1 MTGTLINM
9 ATVVAGTALG
19 MALKQRMPRRMSTA
33 VLQGLGMFTVLMG
46 LSMAMKT
53 QNMIVVLFSIVL
65 GTVIGTGVDIEGRL
79 ERGAARL
86 EARFAREGTGL
97 AAGFLT
103 ASLLY
108 CVGPMSII
116 GSIEDGLVGNYQ
128 ILLTKALMDGV
139 SSIVFGATMGVGV
152 ALSAVSILVYQGGI
166 TMAAAA
172 VKSVLTDSAMVEMT
186 AVGGLLIVGIGMN
199 MLELKKVR
207 VADMLPAIL
216 LAAVLAQVIR

>member
-9 ATVVAGTALG
+9 ATVAAGTTLG
-19 MALKQRMPRRMSTA
+19 MALKQKMPRRMADA
-33 VLQGLGMFTVLMG
+33 VLQGLGIFTCFLG

-53 QNMIVVLFSIVL
+53 QNVLVVLFSIVL
-65 GTVIGTGVDIEGRL
+65 GTVAGTGLDIEGRL
-79 ERGAARL
+79 ERGTARL
-86 EARFAREGTGL
+86 EARFAREGTGM
-97 AAGFLT
+97 AAGFLA

-116 GSIEDGLVGNYQ
+116 GSIEDGLAGNYQ
-128 ILLTKALMDGV
+128 ILLTKAIMDGV

-152 ALSAVSILVYQGGI
+152 ALSAVSIFVYQGAI
-166 TMAAAA
+166 TLAAAS
-172 VKSVLTDSAMVEMT
+172 VKSVLTDAAIAEMT

-199 MLELKKVR
+199 MLGIKKVR

-216 LAAVLAQVIR
+216 LAAVLAQVIK